1 MKTKDVKVGM
11 KFAAM
16 DGCQFEVVRVHR
28 DEMQVL
34 WFGGNGEEAAPC
46 DHNKVFPVRGPDS
59 EFTLWTSSST
69 PCTLLNPEQFQEPA
83 VTQTKPL
90 PKFKHTVEI
99 TTTRTADDLERS
111 LTGDAYTAKVV
122 KSEQLREPFPAGH
135 KYRHSPEGPIYE
147 VRHYD
152 AELDVYFVKA
162 KSDGLPGWDTGMAVR
177 TAKEVK

>member
-122 KSEQLREPFPAGH
+122 KSEQIKEAKFKTGTKIKTSLGYSAEVMGFHNGMYWLRDF
-135 KYRHSPEGPIYE
+135 PEGPYRS
-147 VRHYD
+147 VNDFALDD
-152 AELDVYFVKA
+152 AE
-162 KSDGLPGWDTGMAVR
+162 
-177 TAKEVK
+177 EVK